1 MSQTQ
6 KMKPLDLIKRA
17 KEKKN
22 VSIVFDI
29 PLADTSIKA
38 ELTAIAASEIL
49 IEQDLVLLDKL
60 ADCEK
65 RGLHKKP
72 FVETKWQKEISQFD
86 AKTQEQLNRDKPR
99 NAAEQHA
106 QRFVWY
112 ETIRSLIPKHL
123 NDPTTGGLLFP
134 DAEDQEAF
142 RELLA
147 SDAELFKLLTAKWRE
162 LNEKL
167 GNLGEEAKN

>member
-6 KMKPLDLIKRA
+6 KMKPLDLLKRA
-17 KEKKN
+17 REKKN
-22 VSIVFDI
+22 VSIIFDI
-29 PLADTSIKA
+29 PLDDTSIKA
-38 ELTAIAASEIL
+38 ELTAIAASEIM

-65 RGLHKKP
+65 RGLHEKP
-72 FVETKWQKEISQFD
+72 FVESKWRKEISQFD
-86 AKTQEQLNRDKPR
+86 AETKKRLEVDKPT

-134 DAEDQEAF
+134 DAQDQEVF

-147 SDAELFKLLTAKWRE
+147 SDAELFKLLTEKWRE
-162 LNEKL
+162 LNDKL
-167 GNLGEEAKN
+167 GLIGDEAKN